1 VGKKSKRAN
10 GDADVYPR
18 KNRRGEVTGYRGPYW
33 VQTERGPKRR
43 TVSGKTK
50 TETRAKL
57 AKAKA
62 EADIGLAFD
71 AGTVNV
77 SEYLKRWLE
86 DSKDTVRPRTW
97 ERYEQNSRV
106 HIVPALGSVRLKAL
120 TPAHLRGL
128 YRRKLEA
135 GLAPRTV
142 NYIHQTLHKALR
154 QAVADGLVPR
164 NVAVFVKAPRPAKR
178 EMRYLDPQ
186 QAEALLEAAR
196 EDRLEALYVL
206 AIRTGMRQGE
216 LLGLSW
222 QDVDLETGALQVR
235 RTLASTKGGV
245 AVYNP
250 PKSGRGRSLELS
262 EKTVEALRRHRA
274 AQNEERLGLGSLWE
288 DHGLVFA
295 DPWGKP
301 IRRWTLD
308 RRSFVPLLERAG
320 LADAVTFH
328 GLRHTF
334 ATTMLKGGVHAKVVS
349 EMLGHADVALTL
361 NVYSHVLPGMQAE
374 AARRIDELL
383 A

>member
-1 VGKKSKRAN
+1 MAKKGKRAN

-18 KNRRGEVTGYRGPYW
+18 KNRRGEIIGYLGPYW
-33 VQTERGPKRR
+33 VQTDKGPKRR
-43 TVSGKTK
+43 TISGKTK
-50 TETRAKL
+50 TEARAKL

-62 EADIGLAFD
+62 EADGGLAFD
-71 AGTVNV
+71 AGTVSV
-77 SEYLKRWLE
+77 SEYLKRWLN
-86 DSKDTVRPRTW
+86 DSAETVRPRTW
-97 ERYEQNSRV
+97 ERYEQNSRI
-106 HIVPALGSVRLKAL
+106 HIVPALGKVKLRAL
-120 TPAHLRGL
+120 TPTHVRGL
-128 YRRKLEA
+128 YRQKLES

-164 NVAVFVKAPRPAKR
+164 NVASVVRAPRPAKK
-178 EMRYLDPQ
+178 EMRFLDLE

-196 EDRLEALYVL
+196 GDRLEALYVL

-216 LLGLSW
+216 LLGLRWS
-222 QDVDLETGALQVR
+222 DVDLETGTLHVR

-250 PKSGRGRSLELS
+250 PKSGKGRGLMLS
-262 EKTVEALRRHRA
+262 EKTIEALRRHKA
-274 AQNEERLGLGSLWE
+274 AQNEQRLQLGGLWE
-288 DHGLVFA
+288 DHDLVFP

-301 IRRWTLD
+301 TRRWTLD

-320 LADAVTFH
+320 LAGAITFH

-334 ATTMLKGGVHAKVVS
+334 ATMMLKGGINVKVVS

-361 NVYSHVLPGMQAE
+361 NVYSHVLPGMQVE
-374 AARRIDELL
+374 AARKIDELL